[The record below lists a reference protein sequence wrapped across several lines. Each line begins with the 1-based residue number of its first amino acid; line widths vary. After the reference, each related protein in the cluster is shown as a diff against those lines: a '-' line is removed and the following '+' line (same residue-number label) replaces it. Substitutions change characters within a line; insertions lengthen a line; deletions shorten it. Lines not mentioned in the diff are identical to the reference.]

1 MGDYEKVKEL
11 QVKLQEIR
19 KAKKDIE
26 DSFSH
31 VPDVRRRIL
40 MNLTAQESFL
50 VELIKE
56 KVKSCESR
64 VFWSS
69 HF

>member
-11 QVKLQEIR
+11 QVKLEKIR
-19 KAKKDIE
+19 KAKKEIG

-31 VPDVRRRIL
+31 VRDVRRQIL
-40 MNLTAQESFL
+40 MNLTAQESLL

-56 KVKSCESR
+56 KREEL
-64 VFWSS
+64 
-69 HF
+69 